1 MPATTCESALLSSP
15 LPSLDLR
22 HGQIAFRARDNPRHD
37 GSARPITTRS
47 GRLRARQIGKLL
59 QAACDEYEKLA
70 KPRSVEQR
78 QEHIES
84 IGRILA
90 LYQHR
95 RHFRPRR
102 KDRRALTV
110 KEIEEME
117 LPTPGATEEEDDEDE

>member
-1 MPATTCESALLSSP
+1 M
-15 LPSLDLR
+15 
-22 HGQIAFRARDNPRHD
+22 
-37 GSARPITTRS
+37 
-47 GRLRARQIGKLL
+47 
-59 QAACDEYEKLA
+59 LA
-70 KPRSVEQR
+70 
-78 QEHIES
+78 ES

>member
-1 MPATTCESALLSSP
+1 M
-15 LPSLDLR
+15 
-22 HGQIAFRARDNPRHD
+22 
-37 GSARPITTRS
+37 
-47 GRLRARQIGKLL
+47 
-59 QAACDEYEKLA
+59 
-70 KPRSVEQR
+70 EQR